1 MNKYKEIL
9 QQYWGYSNFR
19 PLQDEII
26 CAIGEGKDVLGLMPT
41 GGGKS
46 ITFQVPALAMDGIC
60 LVVTPL
66 IALMKDQVDN
76 LRGKGIRAAAV
87 YSGMPKQEILLAL
100 DNCILGDYKFLY
112 ISPERLGTE
121 LFVTKLKQMKVCMIA
136 VDESHCISQWGYDF
150 RPSYLRIADIR
161 ELLPGIPVLALTAT
175 ATPEV
180 VKDIQDRLKFR
191 SHLVF
196 QKSFARKNIAYI
208 VRKTDDKIGQMFK
221 ILQAVPGTSI
231 IYVRNRKKT
240 KEVAGLLQA
249 EGISAGYYH
258 AGLANDSKD
267 RKQAAWKSGECRVIV
282 ATNAFGMGID
292 KPDVRTV
299 IHLDLPDTLEAY
311 FQEAGRAGRDEKKSY
326 AVLLYN
332 KSDDAKL
339 KKRILDNFPDKE
351 LIKKV
356 YISLCNYFQLGEG
369 SGLERT
375 YDFNL
380 YDFCS
385 VYKFS
390 SYQAFG
396 SLKIL
401 QQAGYLELTE
411 EINTGS
417 RVLFTVTKEELYLL
431 DKLTDKNMDELVK
444 ILLRSYTG
452 LFTEYAFIDEHLLAK
467 RLDATKDDIYQWL
480 VALDK
485 LKIIDYIPSK
495 KTPFIV
501 FTHERV
507 DERYLKISKE
517 AYEDRKK
524 RFEERIDWVIGY
536 ASEPNRCRSQML
548 LRYFGEDKSKPCGCC
563 DFCLSKNEKGIS
575 NYEFFQIRE
584 AILCLLKDA
593 PCLAFDLLP
602 KLNHEK
608 EEYVLEVLRW
618 MRDEE
623 EVGMNEE
630 GYWGVKSLRV

>member
-1 MNKYKEIL
+1 MDKYREIL
-9 QQYWGYSNFR
+9 QQYWGYSEFR

-26 CAIGEGKDVLGLMPT
+26 RSVGAGKDTLGLMPT

-46 ITFQVPALAMDGIC
+46 ITFQVPALAMEGIC

-76 LRGKGIRAAAV
+76 LKNKGIRAAAI
-87 YSGMPKQEILLAL
+87 YSGMTKHEILLTL

-112 ISPERLGTE
+112 ISPERLATE
-121 LFVTKLKQMKVCMIA
+121 LFITKLKQMTVCMIA

-150 RPSYLRIADIR
+150 RPSYLQIADIR
-161 ELLPGIPVLALTAT
+161 ELLPDVPVLALTAT

-180 VKDIQDRLKFR
+180 VKDIQKQLRFR
-191 SHLVF
+191 ANLLF

-208 VRKTDDKIGQMFK
+208 VRNTDDKIGQMFK

-231 IYVRNRKKT
+231 IYVRSRRKT
-240 KEVAGLLQA
+240 KEIAELLKA
-249 EGISAGYYH
+249 EGISAEHYH
-258 AGLANDSKD
+258 AGLTNDSKD
-267 RKQAAWKSGECRVIV
+267 RKQEAWKTGECRVIV

-339 KKRILDNFPDKE
+339 QKRISDNFPEKK
-351 LIKKV
+351 LITEV
-356 YISLCNYFQLGEG
+356 YISLCNYFQIGEG
-369 SGLERT
+369 SGLDRV

-385 VYKFS
+385 IYKFS
-390 SYQAFG
+390 VYQAFG
-396 SLKIL
+396 GLKIL
-401 QQAGYLELTE
+401 QQAGYIELTE
-411 EINTGS
+411 EINNGS
-417 RVLFTVTKEELYLL
+417 RLLFTVSKEELYQFKAL
-431 DKLTDKNMDELVK
+431 DNNMDELIK

-452 LFTEYAFIDEHLLAK
+452 LFTEYAFIDEQLLAK
-467 RLDATKDDIYQWL
+467 RMETTKENIYQWL

-485 LKIIDYIPSK
+485 LKVIDYIPAK

-507 DERYLKISKE
+507 DQRYLKIGKE
-517 AYEDRKK
+517 AYDDRKK
-524 RFEERIDWVIGY
+524 RFEERIKRVIAY
-536 ASEPNRCRSQML
+536 ASEPNRCRSRML
-548 LRYFGEDKSKPCGCC
+548 LRYFGEEQSAACGCC
-563 DFCLSKNEKGIS
+563 DYCLSKNEKGIS
-575 NYEFFQIRE
+575 NYEFAKIRE
-584 AILCLLKDA
+584 AVLLLLKDSSY
-593 PCLAFDLLP
+593 PVFELLP
-602 KLNHEK
+602 KLNYEK

-618 MRDEE
+618 MQDQNEI
-623 EVGMNEE
+623 VMTEE
-630 GYWGVKSLRV
+630 GSWKKLKIER

>member
-1 MNKYKEIL
+1 M
-9 QQYWGYSNFR
+9 YWGYSDFR
-19 PLQDEII
+19 SLQDEII
-26 CAIGEGKDVLGLMPT
+26 RSVGEGRDTLGLMPT

-46 ITFQVPALAMDGIC
+46 ITFQVPALAMEGVC

-66 IALMKDQVDN
+66 IALMKDQVYN
-76 LRGKGIRAAAV
+76 LRSKGIRAAAI
-87 YSGMPKQEILLAL
+87 YSGMTKEEILLAL

-112 ISPERLGTE
+112 VSPERLATE
-121 LFVTKLKQMKVCMIA
+121 IFLTKLKQMKVCMVA

-161 ELLPGIPVLALTAT
+161 DFLPDIPVLALTAT

-180 VKDIQDRLKFR
+180 VKDIQKQLKFR
-191 SHLVF
+191 SESVF

-208 VRKTDDKIGQMFK
+208 VRNTEDKIGQMFK

-231 IYVRNRKKT
+231 VYVRSRQKT
-240 KEVAGLLQA
+240 KEIAELLKV
-249 EGISAGYYH
+249 EGISAEHYH
-258 AGLANDSKD
+258 AGLTNDSKD
-267 RKQAAWKSGECRVIV
+267 KKQEAWKTGACRVIV

-326 AVLLYN
+326 SVLLYN

-339 KKRILDNFPDKE
+339 KKRISDNFPEKKM
-351 LIKKV
+351 IVKV
-356 YISLCNYFQLGEG
+356 YASLCNYFQIGEG
-369 SGLERT
+369 SGLDRT

-385 VYKFS
+385 VYKFPVL
-390 SYQAFG
+390 QAFG

-401 QQAGYLELTE
+401 QQAGYIELTE
-411 EINTGS
+411 EINNGS
-417 RVLFTVTKEELYLL
+417 RVLFIVTKEELYHLNRAI
-431 DKLTDKNMDELVK
+431 DTNMDELMK
-444 ILLRSYTG
+444 LLLRSYTG
-452 LFTEYAFIDEHLLAK
+452 LFTEYAFIDEQLLAK
-467 RLDATKDDIYQWL
+467 RMDATRENIYQWL

-485 LKIIDYIPSK
+485 LRIIDYIPAK
-495 KTPFIV
+495 RTPFIV

-507 DERYLKISKE
+507 DEKHLKIGKE

-524 RFEERIDWVIGY
+524 RFVERIERVIAY
-536 ASEPNRCRSQML
+536 ASESNRCRGRML
-548 LRYFGEDKSKPCGCC
+548 LRYFGEEQRESCGCC
-563 DFCLSKNEKGIS
+563 DYCLSKNEKGIS
-575 NYEFFQIRE
+575 NHQFSNIRE
-584 AILCLLKDA
+584 AILLLLKDSS
-593 PCLAFDLLP
+593 CLVFDILS

-618 MRDEE
+618 MQDQNEIVMDEE
-623 EVGMNEE
+623 GQL
-630 GYWGVKSLRV
+630 KII

>member
-1 MNKYKEIL
+1 MDQYKEIL
-9 QQYWGYSNFR
+9 QEYWNYSDFR

-26 CAIGEGKDVLGLMPT
+26 RAVGNGKDTLGLMPT

-46 ITFQVPALAMDGIC
+46 ITFQVPALAMEGIC

-76 LRGKGIRAAAV
+76 LRDKGIRAAAI
-87 YSGMPKQEILLAL
+87 YSGMPKREILLAL

-121 LFVTKLKQMKVCMIA
+121 LFITKLKQMKVCMIA

-161 ELLPGIPVLALTAT
+161 ELLPGVPVLALTAT

-180 VKDIQDRLKFR
+180 VKDIQNRLKFR
-191 SHLVF
+191 SNLVF

-208 VRKTDDKIGQMFK
+208 VRKTDDKTGQMFK

-240 KEVAGLLQA
+240 KEIAELLKI
-249 EGISAGYYH
+249 EGISAEHYH
-258 AGLANDSKD
+258 AGLTNESKD

-311 FQEAGRAGRDEKKSY
+311 FQEAGRAGRDENKSY

-339 KKRILDNFPDKE
+339 KKRISDNFPDKE

-356 YISLCNYFQLGEG
+356 YTSLCNYFQIGEG

-375 YDFNL
+375 YDFDL

-401 QQAGYLELTE
+401 QQAGYVELTE
-411 EINTGS
+411 EINSGS

-431 DKLTDKNMDELVK
+431 DKLTDRNMDELVK

-452 LFTEYAFIDEHLLAK
+452 LFTEYAFIDEQLLAK
-467 RLDATKDDIYQWL
+467 RLSATKENIYQWL

-507 DERYLKISKE
+507 DERHLKIGKE

-524 RFEERIDWVIGY
+524 RFEERIERVIAY

-548 LRYFGEDKSKPCGCC
+548 LRYFGEDKSKACGCC
-563 DFCLSKNEKGIS
+563 DYCLSKNEKGVS
-575 NYEFFQIRE
+575 NYEFFEIKE
-584 AILCLLKDA
+584 AILALLKDS
-593 PCLAFDLLP
+593 PLPVFDLLP

-618 MRDEE
+618 MQDQK
-623 EVGMNEE
+623 EVLMNEE
-630 GYWGVKSLRV
+630 GYWEVCGK